1 MNLSEQWV
9 AYMTIVRKETGRFL
23 RIWPQTLLPSV
34 ITTTLYYVIFGAFIG
49 SQITPIHGYS
59 YIQFIVPGLVMMAV
73 ITNSFSNV
81 AGSFFG
87 AKFQKQI
94 EELLVSPISP
104 FLVVAGYVTG
114 GVLRGILTG
123 ALVLG
128 VALFFTEVTVYSI
141 LLTLVFIFLTSLLF
155 SLAGMVNA
163 IYAKKFDGISIVPT
177 FVLTP
182 LTYLGGVFYSV
193 SMLPPF
199 WQHVSALNPILYIVN
214 GFRYGLLG
222 ISDVS
227 VPMSLFILV
236 LLSGVMLSF
245 NMYLFKTGRGLRS

>member
-1 MNLSEQWV
+1 MTYQEMWV

-49 SQITPIHGYS
+49 SQIQPIGGFT

-81 AGSFFG
+81 ASSFFG
-87 AKFQKQI
+87 SKFQKSI
-94 EELLVSPISP
+94 EELLVAPISP

-114 GVLRGILTG
+114 GVLRGLLTG
-123 ALVLG
+123 VLVLG
-128 VALFFTEVTVYSI
+128 VALFFTHLTMHSI
-141 LLTLVFIFLTSLLF
+141 LLTIVFVFLTALLF
-155 SLAGMVNA
+155 SLAGLVNA
-163 IYAKKFDGISIVPT
+163 IYAKKFDGISIVPV

-193 SMLPPF
+193 SVLPEF
-199 WQHVSALNPILYIVN
+199 WQHVSALNPILYMVN

-222 ISDVS
+222 ISDVNVTVSLLILIILS
-227 VPMSLFILV
+227 V
-236 LLSGVMLSF
+236 VMLGF
-245 NMYLFKTGRGLRS
+245 TMYLFKNGRGLRT